1 MEDKELKQL
10 IDAKRTTEAN
20 RRRQEQLARMIEAEG
35 APKSRRLWPIWAGG
49 IAASIALG
57 VITLPVLMRSE
68 ATEPTLIAQT
78 EVPAVEEEDLVIE
91 EPAPAPQPKPGTATR
106 TRRAATAKPIALK
119 EEAEESEPT
128 AEMLPESTPT
138 VAEETVGA
146 PAAEPI
152 PAAPPKPRIHRRTS
166 IRMVSVQ
173 ETARKERPSARHLLA
188 DVFGTEESAPL
199 TLKKIELS

>member
-49 IAASIALG
+49 IAASIVLG
-57 VITLPVLMRSE
+57 LMTLPVLMRSE

-78 EVPAVEEEDLVIE
+78 EVPAVAEEDPVIE

-119 EEAEESEPT
+119 EEAEESEST
-128 AEMLPESTPT
+128 SEMLPESTPT
-138 VAEETVGA
+138 VIEKTVSA
-146 PAAEPI
+146 PAEAPT

-166 IRMVSVQ
+166 TRMVSVQ
-173 ETARKERPSARHLLA
+173 EARRKEGGTASQMLA
-188 DVFGTEESAPL
+188 GIFGPEESSPL
-199 TLKKIELS
+199 TLKTIDLS